1 MCNMISLL
9 LGLITLAV
17 MVIFI
22 VIAAILIGMFFTG
35 LIGGSILLFTGNKLS
50 IDTKKKVLSRVCIVI
65 GIVLLLMAGGSAGI
79 IIAAV
84 KMGQVFITMDNIG
97 FSCCRIRPV
106 AHINPVRG
114 YISSQTVRRL
124 DKGICR
130 VCNIWKSCK
139 ARENIPHDIFSH
151 FCQGIAEHP

>member
-1 MCNMISLL
+1 MISLL

-79 IIAAV
+79 II
-84 KMGQVFITMDNIG
+84 KYLMQFLG
-97 FSCCRIRPV
+97 
-106 AHINPVRG
+106 
-114 YISSQTVRRL
+114 
-124 DKGICR
+124 
-130 VCNIWKSCK
+130 
-139 ARENIPHDIFSH
+139 
-151 FCQGIAEHP
+151 